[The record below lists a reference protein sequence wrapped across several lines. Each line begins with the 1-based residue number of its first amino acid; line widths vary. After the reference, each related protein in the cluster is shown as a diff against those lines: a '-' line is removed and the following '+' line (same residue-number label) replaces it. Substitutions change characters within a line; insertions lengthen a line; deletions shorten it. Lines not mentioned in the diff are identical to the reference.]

1 MKQKLPLSLAKK
13 TDEYIENI
21 FLPQDDDLDFA
32 IAESK
37 RNNLPPIQITR
48 VFGRILYLFA
58 KSHQPQNILELGTLG
73 GYSTLCLAKAL
84 QKNGK
89 IITIEHNEEY
99 AAVARTNFTN
109 AKLEKQIDLRIGEAI
124 HILKQLQNEI
134 HKPFDFVFID
144 ANKEENI
151 EYYKSILPLSR
162 PGTIIICDNV
172 LRNGGVLQEK
182 PEKEYYAKLQEFN
195 LWLAKN
201 PKLESTIIPW
211 TIPMTGRD
219 YLDGVSISIV
229 K

>member
-1 MKQKLPLSLAKK
+1 MKQKPLSSLAKK
-13 TDEYIENI
+13 TDEYIESI
-21 FLPQDDDLDFA
+21 FLPKDSDLDFA

-48 VFGRILYLFA
+48 VFGRLLALFA
-58 KSHQPQNILELGTLG
+58 KSHQAQNILELGTLG

-84 QKNGK
+84 PENGK
-89 IITIEHNEEY
+89 LITIEHNEEY
-99 AAVARTNFTN
+99 AAVARKNFKN
-109 AKLEKQIDLRIGEAI
+109 AKLEKQIDLRIGEALD
-124 HILKQLQNEI
+124 ILKKLQNENLQ
-134 HKPFDFVFID
+134 PFDFIFID

-151 EYYKSILPLSR
+151 QYFEAILPLSR
-162 PGTIIICDNV
+162 PGAIIICDNV

-182 PEKEYYAKLQEFN
+182 VEKEYYAKLQQFN
-195 LWLAKN
+195 KWLAIN
-201 PKLESTIIPW
+201 PQLESTIMPW